1 MVFILGM
8 ALIFFLIRCP
18 ASQNDLFDIDTSL
31 RCVSVVRYCSL
42 RVCSILLNMNRKI
55 EKLLWKKSEKYMKK
69 LQIVP
74 FLRMVSVCNNLAF
87 GKVDEKSDIDIFII
101 AKKGRLFMV
110 RLFVTFLLHILG
122 VRRHGN
128 KITGRFCLSFFI
140 DDQALNL
147 EKIALRNDIY
157 LAYWIKSMI
166 PLIDDGVSKEFL
178 DKNLW
183 AKRYFENESD
193 FFIKTDGVIKNSKF
207 NSFWNKIFHAI
218 FSGKFGD
225 FIEKRIKSWQIK
237 RAKNKMGKADSGASL
252 IVEDHVLKF
261 HNIDRREIYRNKWF
275 KKFGFEKKITD
286 ERFLS
291 L

>member
-1 MVFILGM
+1 
-8 ALIFFLIRCP
+8 
-18 ASQNDLFDIDTSL
+18 
-31 RCVSVVRYCSL
+31 
-42 RVCSILLNMNRKI
+42 MNTEI
-55 EKLLWKKSEKYMKK
+55 EKLLWEKSEKYIKK
-69 LQIVP
+69 LQVVP

-122 VRRHGN
+122 VRRHGD
-128 KITGRFCLSFFI
+128 KVAGRFCLSFFI

-147 EKIALRNDIY
+147 EEIALKNDIY
-157 LAYWIKSMI
+157 LAYWIKSMS
-166 PLIDDGVSKEFL
+166 PLIDDSVSKEFL

-183 AKRYFENESD
+183 AKEYFKNESD
-193 FFIKTDGVIKNSKF
+193 FSIKTDRVIKISKF

-225 FIEKRIKSWQIK
+225 FIEKCIKSWQIK
-237 RAKNKMGKADSGASL
+237 RAKKKMEKADSGASL

-261 HNIDRREIYRNKWF
+261 HNIDRREIYCDKWLRR
-275 KKFGFEKKITD
+275 FGADTKITD